1 MLSLVKRNI
10 LVYIRDKM
18 AFFMSFLS
26 VVILLVLYQ
35 VFLGQIQLDAIKEA
49 MGQATVSSHVI
60 HMVNLW
66 LISGLTTVVSL
77 TSTLGAFS
85 VMVSDREKKLNE
97 DFEISSCPL
106 WKLELSYVIAAVIL
120 GTLVT
125 ILCFLFGVLLFNGF
139 NYLQIFSLVDLLK
152 ILGLIVMSCLL
163 SATLVLPFLS
173 FIKTGSAFSTL
184 STIIGTLIGF
194 LSGVYI
200 AIGSVGNA
208 LAQVMTWF
216 PMTQMNAML
225 KNVLMSHSLQKVF
238 AGAPESVEYEYKI
251 SYGVLLRTVDK
262 DVISNNEMLLYVSM
276 CMLGLL
282 VIYML
287 IKKGMKYGKRL

>member
-35 VFLGQIQLDAIKEA
+35 VFLGQIQLDAIKES
-49 MGQATVSSHVI
+49 MGTATVSSPVI

-66 LISGLTTVVSL
+66 LVAGLTTIVSL

-97 DFEISSCPL
+97 DFEISSCPS
-106 WKLELSYVIAAVIL
+106 WKLELSYIIAAVIL

-125 ILCFLFGVLLFNGF
+125 ILCFFLGVLLFNGF
-139 NYLQIFSLVDLLK
+139 NYLQIFSFPDFLK

-163 SATLVLPFLS
+163 SAAIVLPFLS
-173 FIKTGSAFSTL
+173 LIKSGSAFSTL

-200 AIGSVGNA
+200 AIGSVGSV

-225 KNVLMSHSLQKVF
+225 KNVLMSHSLHKVF
-238 AGAPESVEYEYKI
+238 AEAPQSVENEYKI
-251 SYGVLLRTVDK
+251 SYGLALRT
-262 DVISNNEMLLYVSM
+262 INNHTLSNNEMLLYVSM
-276 CMLGLL
+276 CMIGLL
-282 VIYML
+282 TIYML
-287 IKKGMKYGKRL
+287 LKKGMRYGK